1 MGAGSTSNSQFP
13 GFSSQA
19 PMTPEQQAFFESQ
32 QAAFVAFQQDFQN
45 RQQNPP
51 QFEMP
56 QQQSQSSNSLSQT
69 ESQPKKGR
77 MKRTAKKGKSSEP
90 IGDVTLRWTSDE
102 ETLLAECFVAVSE
115 DPNVGRSQPRDTLWY
130 RVLNEFNRLN
140 FQKRTKDML
149 SSKWST
155 LNHHCQKFNAIY
167 KRCNRLKK
175 SGENEV
181 DLMKRARGIY
191 QDENKNSSFNHEKA
205 WAVLRKHAKW
215 DAPDPAP
222 VDLTEDENVHDE
234 HVPAVNTDELF
245 GPDPRPRPPG
255 KQRPGKKTKS
265 DTSASTGG
273 SNSSSQFDDFM
284 SHELRLKRE
293 AAEKAFETSKD
304 QDRTITRLE
313 EWRFLSLSTKD
324 LSPDDAYWINLQKKQ
339 IKDKLRAQMPRDS
352 NNQSDDSD
360 EYFFLLISN
369 VFF

>member
-115 DPNVGRSQPRDTLWY
+115 DPNVGRSQPRDTL
-130 RVLNEFNRLN
+130 
-140 FQKRTKDML
+140 
-149 SSKWST
+149 
-155 LNHHCQKFNAIY
+155 C
-167 KRCNRLKK
+167 
-175 SGENEV
+175 
-181 DLMKRARGIY
+181 
-191 QDENKNSSFNHEKA
+191 SFNHEKA
-205 WAVLRKHAKW
+205 WAVLRKHTKW
-215 DAPDPAP
+215 DAPNPAP
-222 VDLTEDENVHDE
+222 IDLTEDRNVHDE
-234 HVPAVNTDELF
+234 HVFAVNTDELF
-245 GPDPRPRPPG
+245 GAVPRPHPPG
-255 KQRPGKKTKS
+255 KQRPGKKTES

-273 SNSSSQFDDFM
+273 SNSSSQFGEFM
-284 SHELRLKRE
+284 SHLLRLKWE
-293 AAEKAFETSKD
+293 AAEKAFEASKD
-304 QDRTITRLE
+304 KDRTITSLE
-313 EWRFLSLSTKD
+313 ELRFLALSTKD
-324 LSPDDAYWINLQKKQ
+324 LSPDDAYWINLQKNKS
-339 IKDKLRAQMPRDS
+339 KTSYARKC
-352 NNQSDDSD
+352 
-360 EYFFLLISN
+360 
-369 VFF
+369 

>member
-1 MGAGSTSNSQFP
+1 MGVGSTSNSQFL

-115 DPNVGRSQPRDTLWY
+115 DRYVVKQMDYVEPSLPKVQRNL
-130 RVLNEFNRLN
+130 
-140 FQKRTKDML
+140 QKV
-149 SSKWST
+149 
-155 LNHHCQKFNAIY
+155 HPVE
-167 KRCNRLKK
+167 K
-175 SGENEV
+175 SGDNEV

-215 DAPDPAP
+215 DAPHPAP

-234 HVPAVNTDELF
+234 HVPAVNTDKLF

-255 KQRPGKKTKS
+255 KQRPGKKPNPTHRQAPGEREEEEDKI
-265 DTSASTGG
+265 G
-273 SNSSSQFDDFM
+273 SL
-284 SHELRLKRE
+284 ETRLNYV
-293 AAEKAFETSKD
+293 SD
-304 QDRTITRLE
+304 QDL
-313 EWRFLSLSTKD
+313 
-324 LSPDDAYWINLQKKQ
+324 
-339 IKDKLRAQMPRDS
+339 
-352 NNQSDDSD
+352 
-360 EYFFLLISN
+360 
-369 VFF
+369 

>member
-32 QAAFVAFQQDFQN
+32 QAAFAAFQQDFQN

-77 MKRTAKKGKSSEP
+77 MKPTAKKGKSSEP
-90 IGDVTLRWTSDE
+90 IGDVTLLWTSDE

-115 DPNVGRSQPRDTLWY
+115 DPNVGRSQPKDTLWY
-130 RVLNEFNRLN
+130 RYVEPSLPKVQRNL
-140 FQKRTKDML
+140 QKVQ
-149 SSKWST
+149 SVE
-155 LNHHCQKFNAIY
+155 
-167 KRCNRLKK
+167 K

-181 DLMKRARGIY
+181 DLMKQARGIY

-215 DAPDPAP
+215 DAPNPAP

-234 HVPAVNTDELF
+234 HVFAVNTDELF
-245 GPDPRPRPPG
+245 GADPRPRPPG
-255 KQRPGKKTKS
+255 
-265 DTSASTGG
+265 
-273 SNSSSQFDDFM
+273 
-284 SHELRLKRE
+284 E
-293 AAEKAFETSKD
+293 AVEKAFEVSKEK
-304 QDRTITRLE
+304 DRTITRLE
-313 EWRFLSLSTKD
+313 ELRFLALSTND
-324 LSPDDAYWINLQKKQ
+324 LSPDDAYWI
-339 IKDKLRAQMPRDS
+339 
-352 NNQSDDSD
+352 
-360 EYFFLLISN
+360 
-369 VFF
+369 